1 MAKYYDL
8 HVHSNFSIG
17 ENSVAELS
25 KFAQDL
31 GYVGIAICDHY
42 AGKEKFLQQK
52 QAIAEAQKQIGIEIL
67 QGIEIQPK
75 NPKQLNALASLLR
88 EHVVVLIA
96 HGGDYSIN
104 RAACQNSRID
114 ILAHPELGRLDSGL
128 DEVCLNAA
136 RDNNVAV
143 QINFRE
149 ILYGYRKPRTYILSH
164 IAENIRL
171 CNAVGVKMVVCSGA
185 QTVWD
190 MRDPR
195 SLAAIV
201 NILGLELGKS
211 IDAVSSIPEAIAETN
226 KAKLS
231 GKIHV
236 SGVEVVG

>member
-1 MAKYYDL
+1 MVKYYDL

-17 ENSVAELS
+17 ENSAVELA

-31 GYVGIAICDHY
+31 GFAGIAVCDHY
-42 AGKEKFLQQK
+42 LGKEKFLQQK
-52 QAIAEAQKQIGIEIL
+52 SALADAQKQVGIEVL

-75 NPKQLNALASLLR
+75 NPKQLNALAAFLR
-88 EHVVVLIA
+88 EQVVILIA

-104 RAACQNSRID
+104 RAACQNSRVD
-114 ILAHPELGRLDSGL
+114 ILAHPELGRLDNGL

-136 RDNNVAV
+136 RDNEVAV

-171 CNAVGVKMVVCSGA
+171 CGAVGVKMVVCSGA

-190 MRDPR
+190 MRDAR
-195 SLAAIV
+195 SLTAIA

-211 IDAVSSIPEAIAETN
+211 IAAVSATPETIVETN
-226 KAKLS
+226 KAKLA
-231 GKIHV
+231 GKIPAK
-236 SGVEVVG
+236 GVEVL